1 MVGVIINCVI
11 NRKLNGNW
19 DTVTGYVSEEMRK
32 KYNELYEANKEN
44 KLEANTTVYLTPL
57 ANFPPYK
64 LKNYVE
70 ENSLNVKT
78 ARKLDKLDS
87 LIISHDFIT
96 SSYLTPPKE
105 YHMVPAEM
113 ILNNSSLKKYLNDPS
128 DWSNIYKRDGEPVTH
143 YFITPERREELI
155 RLDNKFSFIKDYP
168 LTKCV
173 LVLKTWGNK
182 RITDNFDFFLNLFEN
197 IEKHN
202 LKIIYDHHI
211 SEATNQGLSLDE
223 DVFENILSMISSKDE
238 SNLEIAKEI
247 LANLEYTPSEPYFI
261 YLFNY
266 FHQLHKNPTNNKN
279 YNYLLK
285 QVKKHIH
292 SRPTKYAPSILDEM
306 IPTLMNKHPEHAQ
319 DFMNCFRIHMNFLIK
334 RDVIKEIKTH

>member
-1 MVGVIINCVI
+1 MVGVIINYVH
-11 NRKLNGNW
+11 NRKLGGSW
-19 DTVTGYVSEEMRK
+19 DTITGYVSEEMRK
-32 KYNELYEANKEN
+32 RYNELYEVNKEN

-57 ANFPPYK
+57 ANFPSYK

-105 YHMVPAEM
+105 YHIIPAEM

-128 DWSNIYKRDGEPVTH
+128 DWSNIYKRDGKPVTH

-168 LTKCV
+168 LIKCV

-202 LKIIYDHHI
+202 LKIIYDSNI

-223 DVFENILSMISSKDE
+223 DVFENILSMISSNDE
-238 SNLEIAKEI
+238 SNLELAKEI
-247 LANLEYTPSEPYFI
+247 LANLEYTSSEPYFI

-266 FHQLHKNPTNNKN
+266 FYQLHKNPTNNKN

-292 SRPTKYAPSILDEM
+292 SRPTKYAPSILDKM
-306 IPTLMNKHPEHAQ
+306 IPTLMNKHPEYTQ